1 MPVFWDTVIA
11 KFNAEDTRLMLE
23 RINTA
28 LTTGQEAVPLAWRN
42 DTSGA
47 SGTATPLNRLRC
59 NELDRRRVKIT
70 NRLVRRRANR
80 SGGSAR
86 SPRAIGRWSTRT
98 TAGDRATRAGLVS
111 SQAQTAA
118 G

>member
-59 NELDRRRVKIT
+59 NELVRRRVKIT
-70 NRLVRRRANR
+70 NHP
-80 SGGSAR
+80 GS
-86 SPRAIGRWSTRT
+86 T
-98 TAGDRATRAGLVS
+98 TGESIWRFCAKPQGHWKVVDPDDSR
-111 SQAQTAA
+111 
-118 G
+118 

>member
-42 DTSGA
+42 DTSGV

-70 NRLVRRRANR
+70 NR
-80 SGGSAR
+80 SGSMTGESIWRFCAKPQGHWKVVDPDDSR
-86 SPRAIGRWSTRT
+86 
-98 TAGDRATRAGLVS
+98 
-111 SQAQTAA
+111 
-118 G
+118 